1 MTQLNEVIS
10 PQIQE
15 AFDKKYEEIGEDVW
29 HDTGNDRIFYFGW
42 MACEANCAKLLT
54 EQDYKY
60 NKQIN
65 ELLKRHVDKLEVA
78 AEFCR
83 QYQIDSKALSVENK
97 QLKERLQIRDNQ
109 VASKKAVIEEL
120 EIQNK
125 QLKAQSDVD
134 NEINL
139 QLNLK
144 IMELEAENTRL
155 GGYYMKINQMYWN
168 DEIFEV
174 NHGEGF
180 YTDKFVEM
188 VVDL

>member
-83 QYQIDSKALSVENK
+83 QYQIENK
-97 QLKERLQIRDNQ
+97 QLK
-109 VASKKAVIEEL
+109 A
-120 EIQNK
+120 
-125 QLKAQSDVD
+125 
-134 NEINL
+134 
-139 QLNLK
+139 
-144 IMELEAENTRL
+144 
-155 GGYYMKINQMYWN
+155 
-168 DEIFEV
+168 
-174 NHGEGF
+174 
-180 YTDKFVEM
+180 
-188 VVDL
+188 